1 MAEIQME
8 YSVIRCQFNQPE
20 VCRACGTMWA
30 ANNPPCAFYL
40 SKHEGNVVP
49 FGNCDRSYYET
60 KYKGLT
66 TKTYEIELDTDDY
79 NPHLN
84 CMRVFVRG
92 NWYDCSKVILDGVC
106 IYGEETKDG

>member
-1 MAEIQME
+1 MTELADAKAP
-8 YSVIRCQFNQPE
+8 S
-20 VCRACGTMWA
+20 
-30 ANNPPCAFYL
+30 
-40 SKHEGNVVP
+40 SKTE
-49 FGNCDRSYYET
+49 
-60 KYKGLT
+60 